1 LAIFVI
7 DSSQLETL
15 KYNPMMPE
23 ISLILISFILGWLLV
38 LTILLIRIFTR
49 YYRLTREAKKEDL
62 GSILEKILKE
72 NTIRDKEVKDLFKR
86 LEVTE
91 KDVTSHIQKIGLV
104 RFNPFTDTGG
114 NQSFALAVL
123 DGNDSGIVISGL
135 HSRDN
140 TRLYT
145 KLVKK
150 GKPVKHDFSKEE
162 TEAISQAR
170 KQ

>member
-1 LAIFVI
+1 MTI
-7 DSSQLETL
+7 ET
-15 KYNPMMPE
+15 
-23 ISLILISFILGWLLV
+23 SLILVSIILGWLLV

-49 YYRLTREAKKEDL
+49 YFHLTKEAKQGDL

-72 NTIRDKEVKDLFKR
+72 NTIREKEVKDLLKR
-86 LEVTE
+86 LEATE

-114 NQSFALAVL
+114 NQSFSLAVL
-123 DGNDSGIVISGL
+123 DGNDSGVVISGL

-145 KLVKK
+145 KLIKK
-150 GKPVKHDFSKEE
+150 GKSVKHDFSKEE
-162 TEAISQAR
+162 KEAINQAR

>member
-1 LAIFVI
+1 MV
-7 DSSQLETL
+7 
-15 KYNPMMPE
+15 PE
-23 ISLILISFILGWLLV
+23 ISLLLASLILVWLLV

-49 YYRLTREAKKEDL
+49 YYRLTKEATKEDL
-62 GSILEKILKE
+62 GSILEKLLKE
-72 NTIRDKEVKDLFKR
+72 NKIRDKEVKELLKR
-86 LEVTE
+86 LEGTE
-91 KDVTSHIQKIGLV
+91 KEITGHIQKIGLV
-104 RFNPFTDTGG
+104 RFNPFTATGG

-123 DGNDSGIVISGL
+123 DGDDSGVVISGL

-150 GKPVKHDFSKEE
+150 GKPVKHEFSKEE
-162 TEAISQAR
+162 KEAINQAQ